1 MGEEAS
7 KVQRCQCLQC
17 SDIPGPTYTVQF
29 REECLA
35 RWYAAATKQQ
45 RSRFVEKL
53 SGMKG
58 GATRLVE
65 IEKLVDVMGLAI
77 NGL

>member
-1 MGEEAS
+1 MGDEVS
-7 KVQRCQCLQC
+7 KAQRCQCQQC

-35 RWYAAATKQQ
+35 RWYAAATKQK

-53 SGMKG
+53 LGMKG
-58 GATRLVE
+58 GTTRLLE
-65 IEKLVDVMGLAI
+65 IDKLVDAMGLAI
-77 NGL
+77 NDI